1 MYSVEELLNVMVEA
15 KASDLYVTL
24 EAYPMLKI
32 SGEIIPLEKEKVTPE
47 ILEGLKSNLLTEE
60 QQRLFSRERELD
72 FAYSLPS
79 VGRFRVNFFR
89 QRASDAFVVRR
100 IVSRIPS
107 LDELGLPGLLA
118 ELVLE
123 ERGLILV
130 VGATGC
136 GKSTTLAA
144 MIDHRNRSL
153 PGHILTLEDPVEFL
167 HSHKKSIVNQREI
180 GDDSDSYEKALK
192 SALREAPSLLLIG
205 EIRDR
210 GAMSAALNF
219 VETGHLVLGTL
230 HATNAYQTM
239 ERIMSFYESSQLE
252 MIRLQL
258 SQNLRAI
265 IAQRLVPT
273 LDGGRRAALEI
284 LLSSA
289 RVKDLIHKGE
299 IDLLRHAIESSTTEG
314 MCLFDQSL
322 YRLFRKKII
331 AEETA
336 IRFSDRPGDLKMLIR
351 SKEEKVSRQR
361 IRLAEDKA

>member
-1 MYSVEELLNVMVEA
+1 MYAVKELLQVMVEA

-24 EAYPMLKI
+24 EAYPMLRI
-32 SGEIIPLEKEKVTPE
+32 SGDTIPLEKEKVTLE
-47 ILEGLKSNLLTEE
+47 ILENLKSNLLTEDQKRVFE
-60 QQRLFSRERELD
+60 KEKELD
-72 FAYSLPS
+72 FTYSLPS
-79 VGRFRVNFFR
+79 VGRFRINFFR
-89 QRASDAFVVRR
+89 QRGSNAFVVRR
-100 IVSRIPS
+100 IDSRIPT
-107 LDELGLPGLLA
+107 LDELELPALLA
-118 ELVLE
+118 ELSKE

-144 MIDHRNRSL
+144 MVDHRNRSL

-180 GDDSDSYEKALK
+180 GDDSASYEKALK
-192 SALREAPSLLLIG
+192 SALREAPSMLLVG

-210 GAMSAALNF
+210 VAMSAALSF
-219 VETGHLVLGTL
+219 AETGHLVLATL

-239 ERIMSFYESSQLE
+239 ERIMSFYESSQLD

-273 LDGGRRAALEI
+273 LDGDRTAALEI
-284 LLSSA
+284 LIDSA

-299 IDLLRHAIESSTTEG
+299 IDLLRHAMESSTTEG

-322 YRLFRKKII
+322 YRLFKKQII
-331 AEETA
+331 SEETA
-336 IRFSDRPGDLKMLIR
+336 VRFSDRPGDLKMLIR
-351 SKEEKVSRQR
+351 SKEERVSPKK
-361 IRLAEDKA
+361 IKLAEG